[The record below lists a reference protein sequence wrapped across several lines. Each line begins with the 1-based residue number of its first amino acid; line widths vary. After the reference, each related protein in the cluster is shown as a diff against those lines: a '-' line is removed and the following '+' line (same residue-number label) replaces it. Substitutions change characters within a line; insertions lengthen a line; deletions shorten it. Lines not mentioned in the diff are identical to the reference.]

1 MGTQLSR
8 APGHEPTVTPEA
20 PRPIAAREWRHA
32 ARPASLR
39 GMELLV
45 VGSGAAY
52 PDKPGT
58 ASSCYVVSHE
68 GATLCLDMGQ
78 GSFAGLAGRLEPA
91 GLAGVVISHLHPDH
105 FVDLVALRH
114 YLRFEFDPPRRL
126 RVIAPAGLAGR
137 LDGVTGEEDFAGG
150 SFEIE
155 DRAEGQVRVGPF
167 DIESRRVAHTAD
179 SFGTRVTFAAAPDGP
194 ALVYSGD
201 CGRVADLAP
210 LIRPGDVLLS
220 EVAFGPGPVP
230 VQDLHLD
237 GAAVGRLAA
246 ETRVSR
252 VLLTHLQMKRDPATT
267 IAAVRA
273 EYSGPVSLV
282 IDGERVALSG

>member
-1 MGTQLSR
+1 
-8 APGHEPTVTPEA
+8 
-20 PRPIAAREWRHA
+20 
-32 ARPASLR
+32 
-39 GMELLV
+39 MELLV

-58 ASSCYVVSHE
+58 ASSCYVVSH
-68 GATLCLDMGQ
+68 GGVALCLDIGQ
-78 GSFAGLAGRLEPA
+78 GAFAGLAGRLEPA
-91 GLAGVVISHLHPDH
+91 DLAGVVISHLHPDH

-114 YLRFEFDPPRRL
+114 YLRYEFDPPRRV
-126 RVIAPAGLAGR
+126 RVIAPAGLAAR
-137 LDGVTGEEDFAGG
+137 LDGVAGEEGFAGG

-155 DRAEGQVRVGPF
+155 DRGEGHVRVGPF
-167 DIESRRVAHTAD
+167 DIESRRVTHTAS
-179 SFGTRVTFAAAPDGP
+179 SFATRVTLAAEPHGP

-201 CGRVADLAP
+201 CGRAADLAP

-230 VQDLHLD
+230 VPDLHLD

-246 ETRVSR
+246 ETGVAC
-252 VLLTHLQMKRDPATT
+252 VLLTHLQMKRDPAAT

-273 EYSGPVSLV
+273 GYGGPVLLV
-282 IDGERVALSG
+282 GDGERVKIGS